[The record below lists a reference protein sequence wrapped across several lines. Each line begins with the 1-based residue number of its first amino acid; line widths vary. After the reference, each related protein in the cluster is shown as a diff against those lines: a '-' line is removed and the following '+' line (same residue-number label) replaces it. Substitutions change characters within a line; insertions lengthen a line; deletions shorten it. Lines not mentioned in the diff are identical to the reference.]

1 MGNRIAVMR
10 DGIVQQLDTPQNL
23 YDYPTN
29 MFVASFIGSPA
40 MNFFDARIDRANGGL
55 MIDVPD
61 AFSIPVPGEKAGN
74 LESHI
79 GKLVTFGIR
88 PEDVYDAN
96 YMPTGVSQDARAH
109 VNVSVTEPLG
119 SEVYAYVE
127 QGGAEFV
134 GRFDPRTSATP
145 GNPLEIAFDM
155 GKMHVFD
162 HDTEEALV

>member
-1 MGNRIAVMR
+1 
-10 DGIVQQLDTPQNL
+10 
-23 YDYPTN
+23 
-29 MFVASFIGSPA
+29 
-40 MNFFDARIDRANGGL
+40 
-55 MIDVPD
+55 
-61 AFSIPVPGEKAGN
+61 
-74 LESHI
+74 
-79 GKLVTFGIR
+79 
-88 PEDVYDAN
+88 
-96 YMPTGVSQDARAH
+96 MPTGVSQDARAH